1 MAMTNSMTAYA
12 TKQGALAP
20 FSWHWDMRGVNSKGL
35 DLRLRMPDWIDGL
48 EGKTRVALTKA
59 FGRGNIQVS
68 LRVQRDDADI
78 PLSLNE
84 AMLEKVL
91 VALSRVEDAAMK
103 SALSLAPT
111 SAADIMS
118 IKGVLDNS
126 QDSGDV
132 AGLTKTLLSEL
143 DDLIRN
149 FAKMRQ
155 TEGTAL
161 DAILQG
167 QISRIETLTHQAAV
181 LAEARKPVVAKN
193 MQAALDRVVQDGRDI
208 EPDRVAAELAFLA
221 IKADVTEEID
231 RLLAHVSAARALL
244 AEGTPSGRRLDFLS
258 QEFNREANTL
268 CAKSNDTELTAV
280 GLALKAQIEQMREQI
295 QNVE

>member
-1 MAMTNSMTAYA
+1 MTNSMTAYA

-59 FGRGNIQVS
+59 FGRGNIQLS
-68 LRVQRDDADI
+68 LRVQHDDADI